1 MKKFNCK
8 NGKCLATIMDDSVIT
23 CDEIIDVEKTDF
35 NEKNV
40 TCKTQNFC
48 ILPAFLLIT
57 ITLLIYHY
65 IIDILLVYIVIR

>member
-35 NEKNV
+35 NEKKCN
-40 TCKTQNFC
+40 
-48 ILPAFLLIT
+48 L
-57 ITLLIYHY
+57 
-65 IIDILLVYIVIR
+65 